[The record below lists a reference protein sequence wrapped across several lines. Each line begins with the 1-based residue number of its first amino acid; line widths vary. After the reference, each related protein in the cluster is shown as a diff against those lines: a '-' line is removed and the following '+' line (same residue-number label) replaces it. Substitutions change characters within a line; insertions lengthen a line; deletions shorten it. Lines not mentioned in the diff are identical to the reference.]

1 MLDSRKLL
9 LSFFLISVVGLA
21 VLPRH
26 GSDLRGGA
34 TLVQPADL
42 AKELSEL
49 KGPKPTILY
58 VGPQFLYRG
67 GHIPEAVFHGQ
78 AGRPDFGS

>member
-49 KGPKPTILY
+49 KGPKPTIL
-58 VGPQFLYRG
+58 
-67 GHIPEAVFHGQ
+67 
-78 AGRPDFGS
+78 